1 MEKGS
6 FVVVK
11 LTSEAGTVKYY
22 LAQVLKV
29 LPHLCEVQ
37 YLRCKK
43 GKNEKVYVFPDI
55 PDKSFVER
63 NKMLKKVIATPQRRG
78 GFLCPSLSNL
88 KIE

>member
-1 MEKGS
+1 VEKGS

-43 GKNEKVYVFPDI
+43 GKNEKVYVFPDV

-63 NKMLKKVIATPQRRG
+63 NKMLKKKSLQRQREEG
-78 GFLCPSLSNL
+78 DSSVLRLA
-88 KIE
+88 I